1 MSQPDEAEERELRD
15 RLRGLR
21 VEAPNS
27 EFEAALHRR
36 LVAAGAPEGPGA
48 WNRLAVLFERR
59 AWMAWPAVGLAAG
72 VAAFVG
78 LGVLQTAPGPA
89 VGSASPLAIAS
100 AEVPSSRVAV
110 IKLNFSADVAVE
122 NAEFMVS
129 LPEGLTFWADGEALP
144 QRSFGWTQP
153 LNAGDNVIP
162 IAVRGERPGR
172 YRVTAS
178 AVVGGERVEHEVLL
192 EVTQG

>member
-1 MSQPDEAEERELRD
+1 MSLPDEASERDVRD

-21 VEAPNS
+21 VDAPS
-27 EFEAALHRR
+27 ADFEAALHRR
-36 LVAAGAPEGPGA
+36 LVAAGAPERPGA
-48 WNRLAVLFERR
+48 WHRFAALFERR
-59 AWMAWPAVGLAAG
+59 GWVAWPAMGLAAG
-72 VAAFVG
+72 LAVFVALG
-78 LGVLQTAPGPA
+78 LFKAEPAPA
-89 VGSASPLAIAS
+89 VAPSAPVALAGAS
-100 AEVPSSRVAV
+100 VPESKVAV

-122 NAEFMVS
+122 SADFVVS
-129 LPEGLTFWADGEALP
+129 LPEGLTFWADGEALA
-144 QRSFGWTQP
+144 QRSFEWTQA

-178 AVVGGERVEHEVLL
+178 AMVGGERVEHEVLL